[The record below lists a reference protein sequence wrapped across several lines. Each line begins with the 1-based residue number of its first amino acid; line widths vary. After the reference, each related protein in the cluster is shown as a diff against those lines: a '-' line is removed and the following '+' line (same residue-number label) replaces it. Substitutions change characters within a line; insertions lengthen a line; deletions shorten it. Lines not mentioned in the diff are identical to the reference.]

1 MHQDERG
8 LNAVGEPG
16 GAIGVY
22 GTEYNRTGASDGIA
36 PALVIEW
43 DTRKWNIRFFFWRLM
58 CPIAH
63 ACFSHCSH
71 IHFYFLIL

>member
-22 GTEYNRTGASDGIA
+22 GTEYSRDGASAGIA
-36 PALVIEW
+36 PALAIEW
-43 DTRKWNIRFFFWRLM
+43 DTRKL
-58 CPIAH
+58 
-63 ACFSHCSH
+63 
-71 IHFYFLIL
+71 